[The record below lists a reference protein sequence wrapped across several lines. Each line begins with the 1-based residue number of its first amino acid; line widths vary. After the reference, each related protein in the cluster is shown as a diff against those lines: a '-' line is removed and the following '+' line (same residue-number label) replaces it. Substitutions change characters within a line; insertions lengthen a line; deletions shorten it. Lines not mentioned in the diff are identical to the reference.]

1 MELTILLP
9 LLAFVALGALA
20 SIVLR
25 RAGRVLTDT
34 RDADRFKRGIV
45 DLAERVETS
54 LGGVSERIDAVR
66 RQLETADAIETNLD
80 AAVDAVGR
88 YTEEA
93 RQLPAPPWL
102 ADLRTAVIDDL
113 ERTARALQMVEH
125 GCSILASARPGGRE
139 LEAQTAIKRGYLNI
153 LHAREAIGR
162 HAEEASG
169 RPMPGGRRS
178 ADGPSAPRI

>member
-25 RAGRVLTDT
+25 RAGRVLTET
-34 RDADRFKRGIV
+34 RDADRFKRGIA
-45 DLAERVETS
+45 DLAARVETS
-54 LGGVSERIDAVR
+54 LGGVSERIDSVR
-66 RQLETADAIETNLD
+66 RQQETADTIETNLA
-80 AAVDAVGR
+80 AAVDAVRR
-88 YTEEA
+88 YAGEA
-93 RQLPAPPWL
+93 KELPAPPSL
-102 ADLRTAVIDDL
+102 ADLRVALIEDL

-162 HAEEASG
+162 HAAEASE
-169 RPMPGGRRS
+169 RPIRAGRRS